1 MGGVSVIFSMSV
13 SLRISSSWLVCGV
26 CLIDLDGDFWI
37 SVCGGVGFLFIYL
50 FWVCFD
56 VWRRGFRETI
66 KTFFFLFSFCIW
78 WFGNFWLL
86 IELKRGE
93 EENGS
98 NLECLCFFFT
108 CSFSFWLLHEVKNSF
123 LLRFVDCMV
132 QGISHGIQWISSRIS
147 SKIWKGMDCSSI
159 LVVKFDFSVSLF
171 FSFLAAICSVRT
183 KVYMRLQ
190 DTWMVSTFESICQ
203 GFVISRLLK
212 CRGPF
217 CYS

>member
-1 MGGVSVIFSMSV
+1 MVIFEFRCV
-13 SLRISSSWLVCGV
+13 EEW
-26 CLIDLDGDFWI
+26 DFY
-37 SVCGGVGFLFIYL
+37 LFIYFGCVL
-50 FWVCFD
+50 MCGEEVLGKLL
-56 VWRRGFRETI
+56 RL
-66 KTFFFLFSFCIW
+66 FFFLFSFCIW